1 MITIRQATAW
11 GPAHIRMD
19 QWLNHTK
26 RKETEGI
33 GGGRADGQSVSHCI
47 LQSGEIGQ
55 IDRRLAF
62 HSCQCFPLCS
72 RSIFITEGVAQASLT
87 QTAADEWAL
96 CVWRFVKQ
104 CKHTAQRWHEF
115 LVEHFPPRFFT
126 HPSCVKP
133 PYAITAQSRG
143 NAKHIDY
150 SGVRLF
156 HQKSISYTLVSHVSV
171 YLHVCAV
178 ISPRSPSSRYTT
190 CKNRNNTGT
199 PRSRRKWLHYAS
211 DWLRVSLAEFWSG
224 NNRLHRAQLVPKLP
238 LFGLEEETVI
248 AGSGSNRIRVQ
259 TAALPWFCLVEEP
272 LGSGSQIPNFLGT
285 RCESHVPQRLG
296 PDVPVLPEQILL
308 ECPGMLQEDAFSSPE
323 ASCWLRR
330 ERRHTPQ
337 RGSLTTDRDRL
348 LRESKWWQTCS
359 SWRPMSQPPGPMGPR
374 VHASEPP
381 PPPRILAQR

>member
-1 MITIRQATAW
+1 MAFPTHEWIQSTANTHR
-11 GPAHIRMD
+11 GREEDEDEEEDELHTTMKSVLAPSPLVTKVLA
-19 QWLNHTK
+19 LNNDSDSCIDVNSHDVAPIFLKTDPK
-26 RKETEGI
+26 KKAFK
-33 GGGRADGQSVSHCI
+33 GRNFVWSSALSSGRSFVS
-47 LQSGEIGQ
+47 LPPS
-55 IDRRLAF
+55 A
-62 HSCQCFPLCS
+62 
-72 RSIFITEGVAQASLT
+72 
-87 QTAADEWAL
+87 
-96 CVWRFVKQ
+96 
-104 CKHTAQRWHEF
+104 HTAG
-115 LVEHFPPRFFT
+115 
-126 HPSCVKP
+126 
-133 PYAITAQSRG
+133 AQ
-143 NAKHIDY
+143 
-150 SGVRLF
+150 
-156 HQKSISYTLVSHVSV
+156 
-171 YLHVCAV
+171 
-178 ISPRSPSSRYTT
+178 
-190 CKNRNNTGT
+190 
-199 PRSRRKWLHYAS
+199 
-211 DWLRVSLAEFWSG
+211 
-224 NNRLHRAQLVPKLP
+224 
-238 LFGLEEETVI
+238 FGLEEETVI